1 MFGFYQPLKDVG
13 ECRGLRI
20 IIKIYYNPHCGRK
33 EKQMEIKKIATLK
46 TDFNE
51 KFGIPRQSGRSK
63 AAKGTVIFEKEFRDE
78 SFIRGIEQFSHLWL
92 LFDFSLAHSD
102 KISATVRPPR
112 LGGNEHIGVFA
123 SRSPFRPNNIGLSCV
138 CLDGIEKTENE
149 GTLLKV
155 SGVDILNGT
164 PIYDIKPYIPYA
176 DSYPEACGG
185 YAEKMQHHCLCVNF
199 PPELLQKLPDDKW
212 RIFFD
217 CISDDPRPSY
227 QNDPNRVYHIVISN
241 YEVGFKV
248 DNQTATVTEVK
259 KIKNT

>member
-1 MFGFYQPLKDVG
+1 MKKNSAMKALSAELNSFRIFGCFLIFLLLTAIRFRQPSV
-13 ECRGLRI
+13 LR
-20 IIKIYYNPHCGRK
+20 
-33 EKQMEIKKIATLK
+33 
-46 TDFNE
+46 D
-51 KFGIPRQSGRSK
+51 
-63 AAKGTVIFEKEFRDE
+63 
-78 SFIRGIEQFSHLWL
+78 
-92 LFDFSLAHSD
+92 
-102 KISATVRPPR
+102 SA
-112 LGGNEHIGVFA
+112 GDEHIGVFA

-259 KIKNT
+259 KI